1 MQYPNVQAP
10 SPQEIY
16 DGLKMIPNTPEGKQR
31 LGQLA
36 QQGKQTG
43 SIEGGIAT
51 AILNAY
57 NKAQA
62 TPPPPQGQVVDQVLA
77 QTQQSAPPNPN
88 MMGIAAPGLE
98 QVGQQSAQQMAT
110 GGIVALAGG
119 GPIRGFF
126 DGGIS
131 DAWMGGMPNVP
142 EAPDTSAYEQD
153 YYSAPEEHPA
163 ADLPTT
169 TSRTVGAGESDK
181 PSLEERIDRLSEIYG
196 DMPDIAAELI
206 SDYEHRQ
213 AKQAK
218 MNVFENIAS
227 LMGGY
232 LGSYGS
238 GAHRA
243 GAGITSML
251 ATMGE
256 HRRSEDESQAK
267 IDALR
272 VKSAMQPYEIHK
284 DLVNQVLTAQT
295 AADKAKAEANLE
307 TFKLMYGRGT
317 EQMKQEAESQRS
329 AASDA
334 SRQAVAEISANAQ
347 VRAAMERVRQD
358 GGLTGGNR
366 ASLYNSIA
374 RMAANGEIKSDEV
387 EPYFNEAVRMV
398 TGAGASQTS
407 RPTGQQVQLSGGQIG
422 WLR

>member
-77 QTQQSAPPNPN
+77 QTQQVAPPNPN

-153 YYSAPEEHPA
+153 YYSAPEAHPA
-163 ADLPTT
+163 ENLPTT
-169 TSRTVGAGESDK
+169 TARNVGAGESDK
-181 PSLEERIDRLSEIYG
+181 PSLEERIDRLSELYG